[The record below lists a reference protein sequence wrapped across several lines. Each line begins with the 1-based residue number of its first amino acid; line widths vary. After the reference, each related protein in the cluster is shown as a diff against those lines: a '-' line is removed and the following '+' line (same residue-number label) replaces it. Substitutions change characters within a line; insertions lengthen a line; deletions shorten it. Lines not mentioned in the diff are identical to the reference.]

1 MSTRED
7 VDRFLTDEGRVLVD
21 QFVAET
27 AAEADNNVDMNEVVR
42 QNLADH
48 KAALTGKQPTAKP
61 ARPARPKNPKP
72 TVGYITVSRD
82 WNPSGSHDRTF
93 LWNPHATQKAAEADR
108 ALSDSL
114 GCGPQMIVRVDT
126 TFTIV
131 DGGPK
136 PEDAP

>member
-1 MSTRED
+1 MADVASTQED
-7 VDRFLTDEGRVLVD
+7 LANDVRAGLD
-21 QFVAET
+21 
-27 AAEADNNVDMNEVVR
+27 AAVPVMV
-42 QNLADH
+42 
-48 KAALTGKQPTAKP
+48 GKQPEAK
-61 ARPARPKNPKP
+61 PARPKNPKP
-72 TVGYITVSRD
+72 TFGYITVSRD
-82 WNPSGSHDRTF
+82 WNPSGSHNRTF

-136 PEDAP
+136 PEDAL